1 MVLYD
6 VPLFPLRTVLFPKM
20 ILPLHIFEPRYH
32 QMINECVRDN
42 QPFGVVLLDEGPEAK
57 QDEEGNELS
66 DKPPILHRVGTLAK
80 IADVTR
86 LEDGRMLINSVGT
99 ERFRLLDHR
108 ENKPFMTGD
117 IEIWPEG
124 EVDAASPDL
133 QSLVDQ
139 ITQVFQS
146 YLEILMELAHQSI
159 SLDIPDDFM
168 ILSYLIPHWLPQIEL
183 EDKQKL
189 LEVADPVARLNQELL
204 LLMRETEFLNKIKQR
219 AEQDA
224 KNEEA
229 ESQNPPGYNITRRF
243 SAN

>member
-20 ILPLHIFEPRYH
+20 ILPLHIFEPRYR
-32 QMINECVRDN
+32 QMINDCVRDN
-42 QPFGVVLLDEGPEAK
+42 QPFGVILIDEGSEIK
-57 QDEEGNELS
+57 QTDESNPVSE
-66 DKPPILHRVGTLAK
+66 KPPVLHRVGTLAK

-86 LEDGRMLINSVGT
+86 LEDGRMLINTIGT

-108 ENKPFMTGD
+108 ETKAFMTGD

-124 EVDAASPDL
+124 EVDVVSSDL
-133 QSLVDQ
+133 QALVDHV
-139 ITQVFQS
+139 TEVFQS

-159 SLDIPDDFM
+159 SLNIPDDFM
-168 ILSYLIPHWLPQIEL
+168 VLSYLIPHWLPQIEL

-189 LEVADPVARLNQELL
+189 LEVSDPVERLNQELL
-204 LLMRETEFLNKIKQR
+204 LLLRETEFLNKIKQR

-224 KNEEA
+224 QNEETD
-229 ESQNPPGYNITRRF
+229 SQNPPGYNITRRF

>member
-20 ILPLHIFEPRYH
+20 ILPLHIFEPRYR

-42 QPFGVVLLDEGPEAK
+42 QPFGVVLIDEGPEAK
-57 QDEEGNELS
+57 EDEEGNSLS
-66 DKPPILHRVGTLAK
+66 ATPPILHRVGTLAK

-86 LEDGRMLINSVGT
+86 LEDGRMLINTIGT
-99 ERFRLLDHR
+99 ERFRLLAHR

-124 EVDAASPDL
+124 EVDTSSPDL
-133 QSLVDQ
+133 QPLVDNVAQ
-139 ITQVFQS
+139 LFQA

-159 SLDIPDDFM
+159 SLNIPDDFM
-168 ILSYLIPHWLPQIEL
+168 VLSYLIPHWLPQIEP

-204 LLMRETEFLNKIKQR
+204 LLKRETEFLNKIKQR

-224 KNEEA
+224 ENEEA
-229 ESQNPPGYNITRRF
+229 ESQNPTGYNISRRF